1 MKLRSRLILLLAAV
15 AIATT
20 VLVAARPGPASA
32 HPLGNFTINHSTTI
46 QVSET
51 GIVVFRVLEYAEI
64 PAFQVLQDLPTDAD
78 GYIPLD
84 SWAAD
89 QAELLRTNMQLAVDG
104 DDVSLTTQQVQ
115 SEIVEGDGGLSLL
128 RVEATYSGDIP
139 GDWKDA
145 SPRLQFTDTAYTD
158 KIGWREVIA
167 RGGPGVELAD
177 SPLPAE
183 SSTRNLRTYPEA
195 VVESPPDVREAS
207 FSFRPGIGL
216 PSIVG
221 TGAAPFDPDHET
233 ATKGNP
239 DSTLGGFTDLI
250 AQKELSFGFI
260 IVALFTAT
268 AFGAIHALSPGHGKT
283 VVAAYLVGS
292 RGTLRQAALLALVVT
307 ATHTSSVYLLGF
319 VTLYLSEYIVPEDLY
334 PWMSLIAGG
343 IILAMGLS
351 LLVARLRATRVFSV
365 RTWVSSSRLRRS
377 PALAFASENGSMALA
392 PSHSHAARPEHRA
405 VTAGTP
411 EHHDR
416 DDMVEEP
423 HEHGHD
429 HHESDGGAT
438 SHSHGW
444 GPAHSHEVPGADGER
459 VTWQRL
465 VGLGIF
471 GGMIPCPSAIVVML
485 SAIALQR
492 VGLGLVLIVAFSFG
506 LATVLTAIGFLVVY
520 AQRSDFLRRAMD
532 RAESSGGLAATMV
545 RLVPIFAAVLV
556 TAAGLFITTR
566 AAGQF

>member
-1 MKLRSRLILLLAAV
+1 M
-15 AIATT
+15 
-20 VLVAARPGPASA
+20 
-32 HPLGNFTINHSTTI
+32 
-46 QVSET
+46 
-51 GIVVFRVLEYAEI
+51 
-64 PAFQVLQDLPTDAD
+64 
-78 GYIPLD
+78 
-84 SWAAD
+84 
-89 QAELLRTNMQLAVDG
+89 
-104 DDVSLTTQQVQ
+104 
-115 SEIVEGDGGLSLL
+115 
-128 RVEATYSGDIP
+128 P

-145 SPRLQFTDTAYTD
+145 PPWLEFTDTAYAD
-158 KIGWREVIA
+158 KIGWREIVA
-167 RGGPGVELAD
+167 RGGPGVELVD
-177 SPLPAE
+177 SPFPAE
-183 SSTRNLRTYPEA
+183 SSTQYLRVYPEDVA
-195 VVESPPDVREAS
+195 ESPPDVREAS
-207 FSFRPGIGL
+207 FSFKPGIGL

-221 TGAAPFDPDHET
+221 PGAEPVDPDHET

-250 AQKELSFGFI
+250 AEKELSLGFI
-260 IVALFTAT
+260 IVALLTAT

-292 RGTLRQAALLALVVT
+292 RGTLRHAALLALVVT
-307 ATHTSSVYLLGF
+307 VTHTSSVYLLGF

-343 IILAMGLS
+343 IILVMGLS
-351 LLVARLRATRVFSV
+351 LLVTRLRAAGVFYGV
-365 RTWVSSSRLRRS
+365 RTWVSSSLLRRS
-377 PALAFASENGSMALA
+377 PALAFASEDGSLALW
-392 PSHSHAARPEHRA
+392 PTHSHGSIRHEHLA

-411 EHHDR
+411 EHHHH
-416 DDMVEEP
+416 DDIVEPP
-423 HEHGHD
+423 HEHE
-429 HHESDGGAT
+429 HEHEDSDGGAA

-444 GPAHSHEVPGADGER
+444 GPAHSHDIPGADGEP

-485 SAIALQR
+485 SAIALHR

-506 LATVLTAIGFLVVY
+506 LAAVLTAIGFLVVY

-532 RAESSGGLAATMV
+532 RAENSGGLATTMV
-545 RLVPIFAAVLV
+545 RLVPVFAAVLV